1 MSGLF
6 PAMIVLVVVS
16 VAFVVGIACYCK
28 GRWDERQD
36 WSDILGLPETA
47 DTRTQP
53 HFTIED
59 IGSKPSRIPRKR
71 WLNV

>member
-6 PAMIVLVVVS
+6 PVMVGLMIVA
-16 VAFVVGIACYCK
+16 VALVVGIACYCK

-47 DTRTQP
+47 DTQP

>member
-6 PAMIVLVVVS
+6 IACVVLMIVS

-47 DTRTQP
+47 DTRR
-53 HFTIED
+53 HYTIED